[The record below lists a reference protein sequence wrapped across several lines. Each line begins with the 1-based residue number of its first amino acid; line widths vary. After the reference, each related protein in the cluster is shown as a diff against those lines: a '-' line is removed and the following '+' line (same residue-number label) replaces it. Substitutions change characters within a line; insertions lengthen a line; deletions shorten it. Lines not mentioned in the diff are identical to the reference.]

1 VARTRTPGLRW
12 WRNSG
17 VGGEEHLES
26 EGFPEQLLDR
36 GAPALLAPLAAA
48 VDAAER
54 ARIGA
59 LPCPTKKKDM
69 SPAVSWHNFTM
80 HLRIGD
86 QSVRVLALEQRD
98 VYADV
103 IEGVPNAHINAGIVA
118 DALARAGHRHGGS
131 PCLVPPRVRP
141 LRSSAEPKEVLP
153 RVCCI
158 ARVRGAP
165 PRDPAADHGEAC
177 LVWFQDDVT
186 TTIAPNVADALGGL
200 VWSDIATDV
209 HW

>member
-1 VARTRTPGLRW
+1 MRL
-12 WRNSG
+12 
-17 VGGEEHLES
+17 
-26 EGFPEQLLDR
+26 
-36 GAPALLAPLAAA
+36 
-48 VDAAER
+48 
-54 ARIGA
+54 
-59 LPCPTKKKDM
+59 
-69 SPAVSWHNFTM
+69 AVSWHNLTM

-177 LVWFQDDVT
+177 LVWFQDDVEAQAQPHREVCVLQGE
-186 TTIAPNVADALGGL
+186 APAARPGLSGPGLSERTGEQVGLTWPLRTHPGTSPTFVVVQVACAPVRPRYFSGEDPL
-200 VWSDIATDV
+200 VARA
-209 HW
+209 

>member
-1 VARTRTPGLRW
+1 
-12 WRNSG
+12 
-17 VGGEEHLES
+17 
-26 EGFPEQLLDR
+26 
-36 GAPALLAPLAAA
+36 
-48 VDAAER
+48 
-54 ARIGA
+54 
-59 LPCPTKKKDM
+59 
-69 SPAVSWHNFTM
+69 M

-103 IEGVPNAHINAGIVA
+103 IEGVPNARINAGIVA
-118 DALARAGHRHGGS
+118 DAVARAGHLHGGS
-131 PCLVPPRVRP
+131 PYLVPPRARP
-141 LRSSAEPKEVLP
+141 LGSSDKEALP
-153 RVCCI
+153 QVCCI

-177 LVWFQDDVT
+177 LVWFQYDVT
-186 TTIAPNVADALGGL
+186 TTIATNVADALGRL

>member
-1 VARTRTPGLRW
+1 MRL
-12 WRNSG
+12 
-17 VGGEEHLES
+17 
-26 EGFPEQLLDR
+26 
-36 GAPALLAPLAAA
+36 
-48 VDAAER
+48 
-54 ARIGA
+54 
-59 LPCPTKKKDM
+59 
-69 SPAVSWHNFTM
+69 AVSWHNLTM